1 MAKVAYTEGLNAKR
15 YDADEADIG
24 DGVTAGAVQGDRPA
38 LMGTSAAGPNGGH
51 AAEVSV
57 MRAAALAS
65 ESKTSFVSEPV
76 APLSV
81 LETDMP
87 GRSFASADMGP
98 ANASIR
104 PLNAPPIGNAP
115 TARLADGQSVTMDE
129 GGFVTLDPGPPVSP
143 PAIDPET
150 DDLPSQPQPP
160 SDPVVDDTSDDP
172 TPADDPVPPVVDDG
186 STPVMPDTDPG
197 EDDLPPGDT
206 DGPVDDGVD
215 PEPDT
220 DDLPPQ
226 PEPPSDPVVDD
237 TSDDPTPAD
246 DPVPPE
252 VDDGSTP
259 VMPDTDPG
267 EDGLPSGDTDGPVD
281 DGVDPVPD
289 TDDLPPQPEP
299 PSDPVVDDTS
309 DDPTPADDPVPP
321 EVDDGSTPVMPDT
334 DPGEDGL
341 PPGDTDGPV
350 DDGVDSVP
358 DTDDLPPQPE
368 LPSDPVVDDT
378 SDDPTPADDPVPD
391 TDSDGTGD
399 DPTADPPVDDHSPED
414 EPGDGDTDPTP
425 NDSTGDPE
433 DDAGS
438 DPDKGNG
445 QGKDGDKKT
454 YVDPNSGRDGAEP
467 GPADV
472 YKVITDE
479 DGVTTVT
486 SPTDKR
492 GGGKTSDDGGL
503 DPDIDVDGLF
513 GDFTNLEKDGAP
525 GNGNGRGN
533 EKSAELDDLS
543 IPFAADGGE
552 DNVFMGDDMDGFDSD
567 VGSALDMAHD
577 HGPHVNFF

>member
-143 PAIDPET
+143 PAIDPAT
-150 DDLPSQPQPP
+150 DELPSQPQSP

-197 EDDLPPGDT
+197 EDGLPPGDT
-206 DGPVDDGVD
+206 DVPVDDGVD

-246 DPVPPE
+246 DPVP
-252 VDDGSTP
+252 
-259 VMPDTDPG
+259 
-267 EDGLPSGDTDGPVD
+267 
-281 DGVDPVPD
+281 
-289 TDDLPPQPEP
+289 
-299 PSDPVVDDTS
+299 
-309 DDPTPADDPVPP
+309 
-321 EVDDGSTPVMPDT
+321 
-334 DPGEDGL
+334 
-341 PPGDTDGPV
+341 
-350 DDGVDSVP
+350 
-358 DTDDLPPQPE
+358 
-368 LPSDPVVDDT
+368 
-378 SDDPTPADDPVPD
+378 D

-399 DPTADPPVDDHSPED
+399 DPTADPPVDDLSPED

-492 GGGKTSDDGGL
+492 GGGKTGDDGGL

-525 GNGNGRGN
+525 GNGNGNGRGN
-533 EKSAELDDLS
+533 EKAAELDDLS